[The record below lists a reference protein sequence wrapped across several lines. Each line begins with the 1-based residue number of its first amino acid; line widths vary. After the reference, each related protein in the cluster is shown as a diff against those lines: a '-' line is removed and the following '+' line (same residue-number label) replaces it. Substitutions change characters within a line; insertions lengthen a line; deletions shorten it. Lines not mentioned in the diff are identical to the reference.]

1 MKMIVISDTHHDID
15 AIRRILPII
24 NECDTLV
31 HLGDC
36 NDDILKIEH
45 ELNVKEIVYV
55 RGNCDYVMRSP
66 EFVVKEWGGA
76 KFFFTHG
83 HRYRVDSSLLDVT
96 YAALENEC
104 NYVFYG
110 HTHIADLD
118 RNYGVELINPG
129 SVSRPRAG
137 YPSYAIVEKKDGKIF
152 TNIVLIG

>member
-15 AIRRILPII
+15 AIRRILPVI

-36 NDDILKIEH
+36 NDDILKIQH
-45 ELNVKEIVYV
+45 ELKVKEIIYV

-66 EFVVKEWGGA
+66 ERVVKEWGGV
-76 KFFFTHG
+76 KFLFTHG
-83 HRYRVDSSLLDVT
+83 HNYRVDSSLLDIT

-104 NYVFYG
+104 KYVFYG
-110 HTHIADLD
+110 HTHIAAMDEK
-118 RNYGVELINPG
+118 YGIQILNPG

-137 YPSYAIVEKKDGKIF
+137 YPSYALVEKKDEKIF
-152 TNIVLIG
+152 TNIILIG